1 MVSRLSTWLAV
12 ALLGGVLVAGC
23 GSSSSTSSSTSTS
36 QSTTTAAA
44 STTAG
49 GTTVPAVANSPA
61 VQQAV
66 AACKHGV
73 QSASTLSSSAKAK
86 IEGICDKA
94 GKGDL
99 NAAREAARELCV
111 ELVNSSPL
119 PASSAKEQ
127 AIAACKTKS

>member
-1 MVSRLSTWLAV
+1 MVSRLTTWLVV

-44 STTAG
+44 TTAG
-49 GTTVPAVANSPA
+49 GATTVPAVANNPS

-73 QSASTLSSSAKAK
+73 QSASTLSSSAKSK

-94 GKGDL
+94 GSGDVT
-99 NAAREAARELCV
+99 AAAEAARELCV
-111 ELVNSSPL
+111 ELINASPL
-119 PASSAKEQ
+119 PAGSAKEQ
-127 AIAACKTKS
+127 AIAACKTKH

>member
-1 MVSRLSTWLAV
+1 MIPRLSTWLAV

-23 GSSSSTSSSTSTS
+23 GSSSTSSSTSTS

-44 STTAG
+44 TTSAG
-49 GTTVPAVANSPA
+49 GSTVPAVANNAA

-86 IEGICDKA
+86 IEGICNKA
-94 GKGDL
+94 GNGDL
-99 NAAREAARELCV
+99 NAATEAARELCV
-111 ELVNSSPL
+111 ELVNASPL

-127 AIAACKTKS
+127 AIAACKTKH